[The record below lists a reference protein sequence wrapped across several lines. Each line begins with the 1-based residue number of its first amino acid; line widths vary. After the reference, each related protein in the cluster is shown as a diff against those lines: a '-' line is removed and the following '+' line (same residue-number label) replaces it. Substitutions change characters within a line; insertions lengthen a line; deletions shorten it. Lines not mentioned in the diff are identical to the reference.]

1 MMIGGRV
8 ISHVLQT
15 IIKPPIQFNL
25 NYAGAVL
32 GWDLF
37 KIASNSPDF
46 HPRWPQIPK
55 IKFLQ
60 MVKLL
65 LFKLN

>member
-1 MMIGGRV
+1 MMSGGRV

-15 IIKPPIQFNL
+15 ILKPPIQFNL
-25 NYAGAVL
+25 NYAGEVL

-37 KIASNSPDF
+37 KIASNSPGF

-60 MVKLL
+60 MITLL
-65 LFKLN
+65 LLKLS